1 MAELSSQDRDVI
13 WTAVHETPAVDIRVF
28 ALPPSADPAVS
39 GIDALLTSPELLG
52 EFFRRR
58 AIANREYGPVSA
70 REAYIR
76 SLTPAELADLVWRQ
90 LFLDRQ
96 PLSEPARIV
105 LTTMGMFGLDVASG
119 DLRRLREDY
128 EAIPP
133 DERLSRVLALANVTR
148 VLYATECLY
157 GTEPSPARHPA
168 FRPVLYVSDLLAD
181 WKESARRL
189 RLTGYGLKARL
200 NEFSALEL
208 RRYLTAEIGRIGPVG
223 LGLDW
228 PDSDGDESARDCV
241 RRLVHEAVLPLARE
255 RNLPFFLGT
264 GGMRVDDL
272 ADLWR
277 GHPEVRFMLVPG
289 RADEFAA
296 AIRSAATSRN
306 VLLAGPDQP
315 LSFPRVIEQFH
326 NARLETL
333 GGTFHAC
340 HSSAGCVEELV
351 GTWAHA
357 RWTLGLALIRHY
369 TELWRTGWQFTP
381 DGIRHEVAMILAGNA
396 ESFLGI

>member
-28 ALPPSADPAVS
+28 AAPPPADSPIS
-39 GIDALLTSPELLG
+39 GIDALLASPELLG

-58 AIANREYGPVSA
+58 AVANREYGPVSA

-119 DLRRLREDY
+119 DLRRLREEYD
-128 EAIPP
+128 AIPP
-133 DERLSRVLALANVTR
+133 DERLSRILTLANVTKI
-148 VLYATECLY
+148 LYATECLY
-157 GTEPSPARHPA
+157 GTDPGPSRHPA

-200 NEFSALEL
+200 NEFTALEL
-208 RRYLTAEIGRIGPVG
+208 RRYLTAEIQRIGPVG

-228 PDSDGDESARDCV
+228 PDGGGNGNGDSAGDCI

-255 RNLPFFLGT
+255 RNMPFFPQHRRHAGGRT
-264 GGMRVDDL
+264 GRSL
-272 ADLWR
+272 AR
-277 GHPEVRFMLVPG
+277 PPGSAVYSHARPG
-289 RADEFAA
+289 RRIRRRHPGSGDEPE
-296 AIRSAATSRN
+296 RN
-306 VLLAGPDQP
+306 VGRPGPA
-315 LSFPRVIEQFH
+315 VIVPP
-326 NARLETL
+326 
-333 GGTFHAC
+333 G
-340 HSSAGCVEELV
+340 
-351 GTWAHA
+351 
-357 RWTLGLALIRHY
+357 
-369 TELWRTGWQFTP
+369 
-381 DGIRHEVAMILAGNA
+381 D
-396 ESFLGI
+396 